1 MSQFYHLNEIS
12 VNNGHHH
19 HHTNNQEDENL
30 LLQKLEITKAI
41 TLNNHIK
48 SEKLTENNNQEKENI
63 STEEENIDSDKKVI
77 KEVTDTGKLRPLFRC
92 SITGNGYIYAF
103 P

>member
-1 MSQFYHLNEIS
+1 MPTRSKYPLLNQFKLA
-12 VNNGHHH
+12 VNNGHH

-30 LLQKLEITKAI
+30 LLKKLEINKDT

-63 STEEENIDSDKKVI
+63 STDEAGVESDTKGIKK
-77 KEVTDTGKLRPLFRC
+77 VTDTGEFEVVLFLFVFKL
-92 SITGNGYIYAF
+92 
-103 P
+103 